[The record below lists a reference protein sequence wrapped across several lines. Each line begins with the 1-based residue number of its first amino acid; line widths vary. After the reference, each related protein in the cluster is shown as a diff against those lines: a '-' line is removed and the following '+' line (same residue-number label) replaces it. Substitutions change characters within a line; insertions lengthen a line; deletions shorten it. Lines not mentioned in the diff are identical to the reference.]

1 LWDITDPA
9 HLATAA
15 TLVSHRP
22 GYASRKV
29 AFSPDG
35 QILASCGADKT
46 LGGLT
51 RRVAGLTRRDAGPT
65 VRLMA
70 LAFAVELKCR
80 GGHPPHGCAEA
91 WLSGIG

>member
-1 LWDITDPA
+1 VDITDPA

-35 QILASCGADKT
+35 QILASCGAEKT
-46 LGGLT
+46 VGEG
-51 RRVAGLTRRDAGPT
+51 
-65 VRLMA
+65 
-70 LAFAVELKCR
+70 
-80 GGHPPHGCAEA
+80 
-91 WLSGIG
+91 